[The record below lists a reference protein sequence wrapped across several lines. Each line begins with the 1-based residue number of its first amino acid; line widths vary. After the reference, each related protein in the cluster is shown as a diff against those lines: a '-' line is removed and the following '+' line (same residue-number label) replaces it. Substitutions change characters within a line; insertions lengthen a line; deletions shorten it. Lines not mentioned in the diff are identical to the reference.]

1 VIEWQQLGTG
11 ARAVPKP
18 VATPRIWAVAF
29 AGALL
34 LMPVLGL
41 IGVSDRPA
49 LALSA
54 LSLLAAA
61 LGLWAKFVAAPGT
74 ALLCW
79 LFLNSFGVP
88 PVGELSWAAE
98 RDLAW
103 IGCLLTATV
112 VGTAVARVVN
122 ARAAYR
128 RITPATPAV
137 PSAQGPVRTHPR

>member
-1 VIEWQQLGTG
+1 MIVWQQLGTG

-41 IGVSDRPA
+41 IGLTDRPV
-49 LALSA
+49 LALLA

-103 IGCLLTATV
+103 LSCLLTATV
-112 VGTAVARVVN
+112 VGTAFARVAN

-128 RITPATPAV
+128 RITPAT
-137 PSAQGPVRTHPR
+137 HPDPRQNRPQPR